1 MRAKWEP
8 ADIIV
13 LILACLVS
21 TSILFGQIRP
31 LFTDVP
37 LSLDA
42 AKFIA
47 HADGAI
53 IAILSM
59 YIGSKINNKN
69 KKKDEG

>member
-1 MRAKWEP
+1 MKWEP

-13 LILACLVS
+13 LILTGLVCV
-21 TSILFGQIRP
+21 SILIGQVRP

-37 LSLDA
+37 LGIDA

-69 KKKDEG
+69 KKTDEG

>member
-1 MRAKWEP
+1 MKAKWEP
-8 ADIIV
+8 ADIIA
-13 LILACLVS
+13 LILACLIS
-21 TSILFGQIRP
+21 FSILFGQVRP
-31 LFTDVP
+31 LITDVP
-37 LSLDA
+37 LAVEA

-69 KKKDEG
+69 KKTDEG